1 MTLEQFAE
9 NFRQEIGSLANSD
22 GESDFK
28 ENIFMRQMILLLEEI
43 AELDEGEACYH
54 YKNGAKI
61 NGYGLSHGETCLDL
75 FTAIYIGNA
84 APERVGKADVE
95 TALRRAKVFLQR
107 AGEGLHASLEE
118 ASPAFSMAERIHRLL
133 KAEALTQVRI
143 FLMSDGIVRTDNLTE
158 VLADTKVA
166 GLPVSFRVWDI
177 ERMFRLESVERERIR
192 IDFSERGGA
201 LPYLAMPEENETY
214 TTYLAI
220 LPAPMLVDIYHDY
233 GSRLLEAN
241 VRSFLQVRGKV
252 NPGIQVTLHKQP
264 HMFLAYNN
272 GLAATAGEVELGVSA
287 DGQPVIKAVSDLQIV
302 NGGQTTASLYHA
314 ARKSKF
320 DVSDAFVQMKLSVV
334 HDDER
339 FDEFVSAIAKYAN
352 SQNKVSEADFFAN
365 DPFHR
370 RIEELSRTIW
380 APSPDGVA
388 LPTRWF
394 YERARGQF
402 GDARSRE
409 GGDSK
414 ARQKKFD
421 ITNPRHQMFTKTDLA
436 KYEATWDGLPHMVS
450 RGAQK
455 NFNDHVAR
463 TKNRTGYDPNESYF
477 HCLIAKAIIFRKAE
491 KLIGKQG
498 YGGYRSQIVTYTLA
512 LLAYTVD
519 GRIDLDRIWRE
530 QEIPSVLEDFIVAI
544 SVKVFKHITNP
555 AQRQNIAEW
564 CKKEVCWTTC
574 QKLTVTTPPALK
586 KELVTWAEAEA
597 RDKAG
602 LVARQADAEKVATI
616 RAVDSATWTRLSEW
630 AKENDYLAPG
640 QRQAALTMG
649 RFVSQG
655 KALNEK
661 QANTALTLMDEAEAL
676 GFKREAGAVE

>member
-9 NFRQEIGSLANSD
+9 NFRQEIGSLASSD
-22 GESDFK
+22 EQSNFK
-28 ENIFMRQMILLLEEI
+28 ENIFMQQMILVLEEI

-54 YKNGAKI
+54 YKSGAKI

-75 FTAIYIGNA
+75 FTAIYRGSE

-95 TALRRAKVFLQR
+95 TALRRARVFLQK

-118 ASPAFSMAERIHRLL
+118 SSPAFSMAERIYRLL
-133 KAEALTQVRI
+133 KAGALTQVRI
-143 FLMSDGIVRTDNLTE
+143 FLLSDGIIQTDSLAD
-158 VLADTKVA
+158 VLADTQVA

-177 ERMFRLESVERERIR
+177 ERMFRLESIERERIR

-201 LPYLAMPEENETY
+201 LPYLAMPEKNETY

-220 LPAPMLVDIYHDY
+220 IPASMLVEIYHDF

-272 GLAATAGEVELGVSA
+272 GLAATASEVEFGTSA
-287 DGQPVIKAVSDLQIV
+287 DGQPVIKAISDLQIV

-320 DVSDAFVQMKLSVV
+320 DVSGAFVQMKLSVV

-370 RIEELSRTIW
+370 KIEELSRTVW

-394 YERARGQF
+394 YERARGQY

-409 GGDSK
+409 GDTK

-421 ITNPRHQMFTKTDLA
+421 ITNPRRQMFTKTDLA
-436 KYEATWDGLPHMVS
+436 KYEATWNGFPHMVS

-463 TKNRTGYDPNESYF
+463 TKSRTGYDPNESYF
-477 HCLIAKAIIFRKAE
+477 HCLVAKAIIFREAE

-498 YGGYRSQIVTYTLA
+498 YGGYRSQIVAYTLA

-519 GRIDLDRIWRE
+519 GRVDLDRIWRE
-530 QEIPSVLEDFIVAI
+530 QEISSVLQDFIVAI

-564 CKKEVCWTTC
+564 CKKEACWAAC
-574 QKLTVTTPPALK
+574 QKLTITVPAAMK
-586 KELVTWAEAEA
+586 KELITWPAAEA

-602 LVARQADAEKVATI
+602 LVARQADAEKVAMI
-616 RAVDSATWTRLSEW
+616 RSVEGATWTRLSEW
-630 AKENDYLAPG
+630 AKENDYLSPG
-640 QRQAALTMG
+640 QRQTALSMG

-655 KALNEK
+655 KPLNEK

-676 GFKREAGAVE
+676 GFKRESVEVVD